1 MRTASED
8 AAAEDALVVSIFV
21 NPMQFSPTEDLAR
34 YPRSLDT
41 DLEICAEAGADVVF
55 APGQDEVYPGG
66 EPQVTVEPGPLGTV
80 LEGVSRPTHFRGV
93 LTVVAKLFGMVRP
106 DVAVFGEKD
115 YQQLV
120 LIRQMVRDLGMGV
133 DILAGGIVR
142 EHDGLALSSRN
153 RYLDHEQRSLA
164 VSLSCALR
172 AGADAAELGR
182 DGVLAAA
189 HAVLEPVSGRGLPR
203 ADVARPE
210 RPAHPRRGSAPRR
223 RADRPGE
230 ADRQHTRAPRSTS
243 LSGGLMLLCADI
255 GNSHTVLGLLS
266 QGKVS
271 DHWRVATEE
280 RRTAD
285 EWAVLI
291 RGLLAGTPT
300 ALDLEGVAVCS
311 TVPSVLHEWR
321 DMLRTYYAQ
330 VPHLVVEPGVR
341 TGVPVLMDNPRE
353 VGADR
358 IINALAAS
366 HLFDG
371 ATIVVD
377 FGTATTFDVVSAKG
391 EYVGGAIAPGI
402 EISLEALGRRGAQLR
417 KVELLR
423 PRSVIAKNT
432 VEALQSGML
441 FGFASA
447 VDGIVTR
454 MIEELGVPVGAV
466 NVIATGGL
474 APLIREECATITDHQ
489 PWLTLLGLEL
499 AFTRNA

>member
-1 MRTASED
+1 
-8 AAAEDALVVSIFV
+8 
-21 NPMQFSPTEDLAR
+21 
-34 YPRSLDT
+34 
-41 DLEICAEAGADVVF
+41 
-55 APGQDEVYPGG
+55 
-66 EPQVTVEPGPLGTV
+66 
-80 LEGVSRPTHFRGV
+80 
-93 LTVVAKLFGMVRP
+93 
-106 DVAVFGEKD
+106 
-115 YQQLV
+115 
-120 LIRQMVRDLGMGV
+120 
-133 DILAGGIVR
+133 
-142 EHDGLALSSRN
+142 
-153 RYLDHEQRSLA
+153 
-164 VSLSCALR
+164 
-172 AGADAAELGR
+172 
-182 DGVLAAA
+182 
-189 HAVLEPVSGRGLPR
+189 
-203 ADVARPE
+203 
-210 RPAHPRRGSAPRR
+210 
-223 RADRPGE
+223 
-230 ADRQHTRAPRSTS
+230 
-243 LSGGLMLLCADI
+243 MLLCADI